1 MWSIINNVNF
11 ILSGDASKLRSEYE
25 NLLASTAQINEFIGQ
40 MVMMLHKR
48 DSLSDEELGQLI
60 QYFTQLAS
68 PNLNLALL
76 TARRNKNPLTPE
88 EADRLENF
96 INKANQGH
104 YFSPSDIGAYSE
116 LVEKAKREQQT
127 EANPWPLI
135 ALGAFLLGLLLASQA
150 KK

>member
-11 ILSGDASKLRSEYE
+11 IFTGDASKIRNEYE
-25 NLLASTAQINEFIGQ
+25 NLLASTAQINGFIGQ

-48 DSLSDEELGQLI
+48 GSLSDDELGELI
-60 QYFTQLAS
+60 QHFTHLAS

-76 TARRNKNPLTPE
+76 MARRNKNPLTPE
-88 EADRLENF
+88 EADRLEGY
-96 INKANQGH
+96 INKANQRQ
-104 YFSPSDIGAYSE
+104 YFPPSDIRDYSE
-116 LVEKAKREQQT
+116 LVEKAQREQET
-127 EANPWPLI
+127 EVNPWPLI